1 MRKVVVSDTS
11 CFIALTNIGE
21 LDLLYKLYHEVYST
35 PEIEGEFID
44 SLPEWVKILPVKDRQ
59 KQQLLEFQI
68 DKGEASAI
76 ALALEIGADLVILD
90 DFKARIAAERMGL
103 QITGTLGAI
112 IKAKKNGIIE
122 SIRPAL
128 EKLIKTDFR
137 LSDALI
143 EEALKEAGE
152 Y

>member
-1 MRKVVVSDTS
+1 M
-11 CFIALTNIGE
+11 
-21 LDLLYKLYHEVYST
+21 
-35 PEIEGEFID
+35 
-44 SLPEWVKILPVKDRQ
+44 
-59 KQQLLEFQI
+59 
-68 DKGEASAI
+68 
-76 ALALEIGADLVILD
+76 D

-128 EKLIKTDFR
+128 EKLIQIDFR